1 MCYLHHM
8 ASKTHTLVDPTELVS
23 VGDIAR
29 AYGIS
34 NAAVCNWKV
43 RYADFPRP
51 VATPGCGQLFL
62 RPAVERWYDARH
74 P

>member
-1 MCYLHHM
+1 M
-8 ASKTHTLVDPTELVS
+8 ASRTHTLVDPAELVS

-29 AYGIS
+29 QYGIT
-34 NAAVCNWKV
+34 NQAVCNWSA
-43 RYADFPRP
+43 RYPDFPKP
-51 VATPGCGQLFL
+51 VARPGSGQLFL